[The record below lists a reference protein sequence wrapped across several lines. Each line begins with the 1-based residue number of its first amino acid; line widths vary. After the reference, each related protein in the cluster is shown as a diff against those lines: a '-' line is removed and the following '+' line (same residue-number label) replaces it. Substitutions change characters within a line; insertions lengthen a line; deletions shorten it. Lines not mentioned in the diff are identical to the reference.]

1 MRIMKTPQLQDFRPL
16 LRLPGKEVI
25 RLAITKITNIGEN
38 RGAGSR
44 AAHLKNALK
53 YIMNPKNQE
62 NVFMSYR
69 NFSEAGS

>member
-1 MRIMKTPQLQDFRPL
+1 MKTLQLLESRRL
-16 LRLPGKEVI
+16 LRGKEVI
-25 RLAITKITNIGEN
+25 RMAITKITNIGEN

-44 AAHLKNALK
+44 AAHLRNALK